1 MHKVSKWPDTLKNV
15 AANDARFQDIIH
27 QEFIKQMN
35 SLVAEQFNGNY
46 VQIGTSNRMALSAI
60 NDKFDEW

>member
-1 MHKVSKWPDTLKNV
+1 
-15 AANDARFQDIIH
+15 
-27 QEFIKQMN
+27 MN

-60 NDKFDEW
+60 NDKFDEWWLGVVTRRHNFPSPLDEENLAPWVTTSQIYR